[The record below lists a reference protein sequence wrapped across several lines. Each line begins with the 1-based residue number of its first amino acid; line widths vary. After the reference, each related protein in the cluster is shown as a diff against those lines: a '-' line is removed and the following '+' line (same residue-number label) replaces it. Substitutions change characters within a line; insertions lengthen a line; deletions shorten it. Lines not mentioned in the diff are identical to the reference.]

1 MKTRIS
7 TKLLTALKQHA
18 LNVRRA
24 VILTS
29 AKAGSVHIAS
39 ALSPVDI
46 LTALYFDA
54 LNIDPKN
61 PNDPNRDRFIL
72 SKGHGGL
79 GLYCVLAEGGFI
91 SQKLLSQY
99 GQDGSILTVHPV
111 LRAVPGIEA
120 TTGSLGH
127 GLGMGLGMALAPK
140 RDKNDAATS
149 ELYTLSLRDAGEYC
163 A

>member
-46 LTALYFDA
+46 LTALYFEQGPWRTRFVLCSRRRWIYFA
-54 LNIDPKN
+54 KTFKPIWSRWIYLNGASSLEGCTRHRSNYRLAWPWFRYG
-61 PNDPNRDRFIL
+61 PW
-72 SKGHGGL
+72 HGACTKKRQKIGT
-79 GLYCVLAEGGFI
+79 GFCVI
-91 SQKLLSQY
+91 K
-99 GQDGSILTVHPV
+99 
-111 LRAVPGIEA
+111 
-120 TTGSLGH
+120 
-127 GLGMGLGMALAPK
+127 
-140 RDKNDAATS
+140 
-149 ELYTLSLRDAGEYC
+149 
-163 A
+163 